1 MILSI
6 IQQNFLCQSHS
17 NSNIEES
24 LDAVKRKKKKIRC
37 CSNFVLYFGCGIR
50 VKGWEVRWNGVLCLS
65 MEINRGA
72 ARNLE
77 CRIYDLQFTMYD
89 FLGSC
94 KLLLLFVEIGIS
106 FYFTQITQIGH
117 ADSAELV

>member
-1 MILSI
+1 M
-6 IQQNFLCQSHS
+6 
-17 NSNIEES
+17 
-24 LDAVKRKKKKIRC
+24 DT
-37 CSNFVLYFGCGIR
+37 VLG
-50 VKGWEVRWNGVLCLS
+50 LS

-77 CRIYDLQFTMYD
+77 CRIYDLQFTMYE

-106 FYFTQITQIGH
+106 FYFTQITQIGY
-117 ADSAELV
+117 ADYADLSVHEFTLINTN

>member
-1 MILSI
+1 M
-6 IQQNFLCQSHS
+6 
-17 NSNIEES
+17 
-24 LDAVKRKKKKIRC
+24 DT
-37 CSNFVLYFGCGIR
+37 VLG
-50 VKGWEVRWNGVLCLS
+50 LS

-89 FLGSC
+89 FLGEGC

>member
-1 MILSI
+1 MLS
-6 IQQNFLCQSHS
+6 SG
-17 NSNIEES
+17 
-24 LDAVKRKKKKIRC
+24 KRKKIRC

-89 FLGSC
+89 FLGEGC

>member
-1 MILSI
+1 M
-6 IQQNFLCQSHS
+6 
-17 NSNIEES
+17 
-24 LDAVKRKKKKIRC
+24 DT
-37 CSNFVLYFGCGIR
+37 VLG
-50 VKGWEVRWNGVLCLS
+50 LS

-94 KLLLLFVEIGIS
+94 KLLLLFFEIGIS
-106 FYFTQITQIGH
+106 FYFTQID
-117 ADSAELV
+117 ADRARRFRRLRGAGVEASS

>member
-1 MILSI
+1 M
-6 IQQNFLCQSHS
+6 
-17 NSNIEES
+17 
-24 LDAVKRKKKKIRC
+24 DT
-37 CSNFVLYFGCGIR
+37 VLG
-50 VKGWEVRWNGVLCLS
+50 LS
-65 MEINRGA
+65 MEINRCA

-106 FYFTQITQIGH
+106 FYFTQID
-117 ADSAELV
+117 ADLSVHRFRRVGVEASS